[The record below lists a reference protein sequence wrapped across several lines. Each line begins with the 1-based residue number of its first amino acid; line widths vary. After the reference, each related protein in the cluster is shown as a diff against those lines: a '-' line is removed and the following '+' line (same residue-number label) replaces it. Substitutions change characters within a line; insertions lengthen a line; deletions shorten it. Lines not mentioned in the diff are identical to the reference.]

1 MSAAKDIAEAF
12 AGAFFDTDLEHRD
25 EDEEENGVCR
35 SLRRDTK
42 EAIVRIKKCS
52 TYNARMIRAHAEA
65 LCARAIDAKQ
75 YKAFSRRDPHHYMYN
90 EERDSSSYWEEV
102 AYELTQ
108 YRLWTKF
115 KNHARVVGKSA
126 VVLSELYK
134 DISMR
139 PPHGQE
145 YMVAAKRF
153 KSMVTPDP
161 RASTPYH
168 E

>member
-25 EDEEENGVCR
+25 KDEEENGVCELSFLGR
-35 SLRRDTK
+35 SLRRGTK

-65 LCARAIDAKQ
+65 LCAQAIEEKQ
-75 YKAFSRRDPHHYMYN
+75 ERFSSRRCTHHYMYD
-90 EERDSSSYWEEV
+90 EEKDSSSYWYDV

-153 KSMVTPDP
+153 KSMVPPDP
-161 RASTPYH
+161 RA
-168 E
+168 